1 MFGSMI
7 LRQFTPSR
15 GRQLYQTI
23 YNVPHKLV
31 IPLGK
36 MKYME
41 AIPDVKYHSYQ
52 LRIRY
57 NDDSHI
63 SLWFK
68 TADDLEKEI
77 HYIKYQYEQV
87 EDH

>member
-1 MFGSMI
+1 MFSSMI
-7 LRQFTPSR
+7 LKQFASKEC
-15 GRQLYQTI
+15 RQLYQTI

-63 SLWFK
+63 SLWFN
-68 TADDLEKEI
+68 TNDELQKEI
-77 HYIKYQYEQV
+77 DSIKYEYENV
-87 EDH
+87 DEN

>member
-7 LRQFTPSR
+7 LKQLTSKGP
-15 GRQLYQTI
+15 RQLYQTLFT
-23 YNVPHKLV
+23 VPHKLV

-68 TADDLEKEI
+68 TADDLQKEI
-77 HYIKYQYEQV
+77 HYIKYQYEHV
-87 EDH
+87 DDH